1 PEAAQQHPP
10 SALELTQEEGLAG
23 KMVSLGGEGAFPPGS
38 TVHFK
43 TALGASLQAQVVCFD
58 PALKVLAVRDTSS
71 GKPIL
76 RMFNIALIS
85 EIREISGPANGDSL
99 ETMFSPSSMSNQQV
113 ADRSAVAENRR
124 CVEAMETDVTLD
136 GQRAFIQLRRTLDDV
151 RWRGEEISVL
161 ERVVVRPPYTPE
173 SAVAIQEGDSQSQ
186 SALMH
191 VRKILSKPFI
201 PEQKLTACCVAPE
214 GNGGV

>member
-1 PEAAQQHPP
+1 
-10 SALELTQEEGLAG
+10 
-23 KMVSLGGEGAFPPGS
+23 MVSLGGEGAFPPGS

-43 TALGASLQAQVVCFD
+43 TALGATLQAQVVCFD

-85 EIREISGPANGDSL
+85 EIREIAAPANGDTL
-99 ETMFSPSSMSNQQV
+99 ETMFSPSSVNNQQV
-113 ADRSAVAENRR
+113 ADRSAIAENRR
-124 CVEAMETDVTLD
+124 CIEAMETDVSLE

-151 RWRGEEISVL
+151 RWKGEDISVL

-173 SAVAIQEGDSQSQ
+173 SAIAIQEGDSQSQ
-186 SALMH
+186 SALTH

-201 PEQKLTACCVAPE
+201 PEQRLTACCMPPE
-214 GNGGV
+214 GNGGL

>member
-1 PEAAQQHPP
+1 M
-10 SALELTQEEGLAG
+10 TGEEEKTAT
-23 KMVSLGGEGAFPPGS
+23 MVSLGGEGAFPPGS

-43 TALGASLQAQVVCFD
+43 TALGATLQAQVVCFD

-85 EIREISGPANGDSL
+85 EIREIAAPANGDTL
-99 ETMFSPSSMSNQQV
+99 ETMFSPSSVNNQQV
-113 ADRSAVAENRR
+113 ADRSAIAESRR
-124 CVEAMETDVTLD
+124 CIEAMETDVSLD

-151 RWRGEEISVL
+151 RWKGEEISVL
-161 ERVVVRPPYTPE
+161 ERVVVRPPYTSE
-173 SAVAIQEGDSQSQ
+173 SVVALQEGDSQSQ
-186 SALMH
+186 SALTH

-201 PEQKLTACCVAPE
+201 PEQRLTACCMPPE

>member
-1 PEAAQQHPP
+1 
-10 SALELTQEEGLAG
+10 
-23 KMVSLGGEGAFPPGS
+23 MVSLGGECAFPPGS

-43 TALGASLQAQVVCFD
+43 TALGASLQAQVICFD
-58 PALKVLAVRDTSS
+58 PALKVLAVRDTSG
-71 GKPIL
+71 GKPVL

-99 ETMFSPSSMSNQQV
+99 ETMFSPTSMSNQQV
-113 ADRSAVAENRR
+113 ADRSAIAENRR
-124 CVEAMETDVTLD
+124 CVEAMETDVSIE

-151 RWRGEEISVL
+151 RWKGEDISVL
-161 ERVVVRPPYTPE
+161 ERVVVRAPYTPE
-173 SAVAIQEGDSQSQ
+173 SAVAIQEGDSQSL

-201 PEQKLTACCVAPE
+201 PEQKLTACCIPPE
-214 GNGGV
+214 GNGET

>member
-1 PEAAQQHPP
+1 
-10 SALELTQEEGLAG
+10 
-23 KMVSLGGEGAFPPGS
+23 MVSLGGEGAFPPGS

-58 PALKVLAVRDTSS
+58 PALKVLVVRDTSS
-71 GKPIL
+71 GRATV

-85 EIREISGPANGDSL
+85 EIREIAGPANGDTL

-113 ADRSAVAENRR
+113 NDRSALAENRR
-124 CVEAMETDVTLD
+124 CIEAMETDVPLE

-151 RWRGEEISVL
+151 RWKGEDISVL

-173 SAVAIQEGDSQSQ
+173 SAAALQEGDSQSQ

-191 VRKILSKPFI
+191 VRKILSKPFV
-201 PEQKLTACCVAPE
+201 PEVRLTPCCDVQE
-214 GNGGV
+214 NNGEI

>member
-1 PEAAQQHPP
+1 
-10 SALELTQEEGLAG
+10 
-23 KMVSLGGEGAFPPGS
+23 MVSLGGEGAFPPGS

-58 PALKVLAVRDTSS
+58 PALKVLAVRDTSG

-85 EIREISGPANGDSL
+85 EITEISGPANGDSL
-99 ETMFSPSSMSNQQV
+99 ETMFSPTSMSNQQV
-113 ADRSAVAENRR
+113 SDRSAVAESRR
-124 CVEAMETDVTLD
+124 CVEAMEVDVTIE

-151 RWRGEEISVL
+151 RWRGENISVL
-161 ERVVVRPPYTPE
+161 GRVVVRPPYTPE
-173 SAVAIQEGDSQSQ
+173 SADAVQEADSQAQ

-201 PEQKLTACCVAPE
+201 PEQKLTACCVAVE
-214 GNGGV
+214 DNGGL